1 MEENHKKLEIELQEL
16 LRFETLISDL
26 SLKLV
31 NIHSNEINQVIEQSL
46 EQIVEFLDVDR
57 STLFE
62 LSEDKTKLYT
72 IASYARKGLT
82 KLTTATEEHGSE
94 LFPYIR
100 EKIIDGEIWIF
111 EDINKLPS
119 ESRIDREN
127 LIKSKLKSGF
137 LVPIPISFDTRHAL
151 AIGTIS
157 TKAKKWPGYLLKRL
171 QILGIAIVNAIMRCH
186 YDKEIRESLA
196 EIIKLKELLTLENV
210 CLIEEIENS
219 HNFYDIIGRSPS
231 LHYVIHQV
239 EEVAPTN
246 STVMIHGETGTGK
259 NIFAR
264 AIHNLSNRRDHTFV
278 TVNCAAIPAELV
290 ESELF
295 GREKGA
301 YTGADSSQIGRF
313 ELASG
318 GTIFL
323 DEISELPYQLQ
334 AKLLKVIQEGEF
346 EHLGNPKSIKVDVR
360 IVSSTNRD
368 LKELI
373 KDNKFRE
380 DLYYRLNVY
389 PIVIPP
395 LNQRKNDIQL
405 LVNHFVNKHS
415 RKMGKSI
422 DKIPA
427 EAIKKLK
434 NFQWP
439 GNVRELENVIE
450 RAVITTKGDTL
461 SITSYVN
468 QSDLMDSNRN
478 DRVRLYDVE
487 CDHIVKV
494 LNDTDWKIEG
504 NSGAAVALGLPPS
517 TLRARMKKLGI
528 KRLKI
533 NH

>member
-1 MEENHKKLEIELQEL
+1 MKKDHQKLDIELQEL
-16 LRFETLISDL
+16 LGFETLISDI
-26 SLKLV
+26 SLKLAS
-31 NIHSNEINQVIEQSL
+31 IHSNDINQAVEQSL

-72 IASYARKGLT
+72 IASYARKDLAI
-82 KLTTATEEHGSE
+82 LTTATKEHGSE

-100 EKIIDGEIWIF
+100 EKIIDGEIWVF

-119 ESRIDREN
+119 DARIDRDN

-137 LVPIPISFDTRHAL
+137 LVPIPISFATRHGL

-157 TKAKKWPGYLLKRL
+157 TKTKKWPEYLLKRL
-171 QILGIAIVNAIMRCH
+171 RVLGTIIVNTVVRCN
-186 YDKEIRESLA
+186 YDKKTRKSLA
-196 EIIKLKELLTLENV
+196 EVKKLKELLTAENV
-210 CLIEEIENS
+210 YLKNEIKVS
-219 HNFYDIIGRSPS
+219 HNFDNIIGDSPS
-231 LHYVIHQV
+231 LNFVLYQI

-246 STVMIHGETGTGK
+246 STVLIHGETGTGK
-259 NIFAR
+259 SLFAR
-264 AIHNLSNRRDHTFV
+264 AIHNLSNRRDRNFI
-278 TVNCAAIPAELV
+278 TVNCAAIPAELL

-313 ELASG
+313 ELADG

-323 DEISELPYQLQ
+323 DEISELPYRLQ